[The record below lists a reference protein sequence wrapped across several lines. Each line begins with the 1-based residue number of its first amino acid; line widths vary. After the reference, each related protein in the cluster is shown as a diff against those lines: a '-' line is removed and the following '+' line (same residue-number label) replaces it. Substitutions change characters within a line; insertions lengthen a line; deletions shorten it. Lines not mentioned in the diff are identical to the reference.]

1 VSPSPPA
8 VDAVRRPSPP
18 SAVDD
23 ASDAVD
29 ASVGRTRLGSWRA
42 WLGVLIS
49 AAFVAYAFRGQD
61 AGAVWAT
68 LRRVE
73 LWWLPP
79 ALAFYFAGV
88 WVRAFRWGVLL
99 RPLVAVSARGVLPVV
114 VAGYTANNVLPL
126 RTGEL
131 VRAFLLGRRYG
142 VRKTSALATIAV
154 ERLFDGLTMLAFV
167 LAATTVIS
175 FTAELRQL
183 TLVAFALFAAVLLGL
198 FALTLGG
205 TLRDRLLQLA
215 LGPLPTRLAD
225 RVERL
230 AESFLGGL
238 GVLTRR
244 RDLALVAGSSLLAWG
259 CEAAMYWTVAR
270 GFEPGLRDAMGPAAA
285 LLTTGVANLATL
297 VPSAPGYVGPFEY
310 GIRLALHDVLG
321 VPAGLALSYAILLHA
336 ALWFPVTLW
345 GAVEWWRQHLALSEV
360 RRPEEGAGTPAPAVP
375 PAPSTVGGADD
386 VRNRRLARGTLTTP
400 VREREPVAD

>member
-1 VSPSPPA
+1 VPPSSPDA
-8 VDAVRRPSPP
+8 DAVRPTPP
-18 SAVDD
+18 PDSVDD
-23 ASDAVD
+23 APDVGDATL
-29 ASVGRTRLGSWRA
+29 GRARAGSWRA

-61 AGAVWAT
+61 VGAVWAT
-68 LRRVE
+68 LRGAN

-79 ALAFYFAGV
+79 ALGFYFAGV

-99 RPLVAVSARGVLPVV
+99 RPLVTVSARGVLPVV

-126 RTGEL
+126 RSGEL

-154 ERLFDGLTMLAFV
+154 ERLFDGLTMLAFL

-175 FTAELRQL
+175 FTAELRRL
-183 TLVAFALFAAVLLGL
+183 TLVAFVLFAVVLLGL
-198 FALTLGG
+198 FALTVGG
-205 TLRDRLLQLA
+205 TLRDRLLQLV

-244 RDLALVAGSSLLAWG
+244 RDLALVAGASLVAWG
-259 CEAAMYWTVAR
+259 CEAAMYWTIAR
-270 GFEPGLRDAMGPAAA
+270 GFEAGLADVMGPAAA

-310 GIRLALHDVLG
+310 GVRLALHDVLG
-321 VPAGLALSYAILLHA
+321 VPSGLALSYAILLHA

-345 GAVEWWRQHLALSEV
+345 GAVEWWRQHLSLSEV
-360 RRPEEGAGTPAPAVP
+360 RDPEDGMGGPATAFVAPHGANGAEGGRSKHSAFETP
-375 PAPSTVGGADD
+375 S
-386 VRNRRLARGTLTTP
+386 
-400 VREREPVAD
+400 REREAVRR